1 MLSGFT
7 LKEIDLIYIDYEN
20 IKNKCHKLE
29 KDYENILA
37 ENEKIFR
44 ITQPKSPAF
53 SDIKVQ
59 CSEIKSKFDEYLV
72 LKEKLC
78 IEKRTREVS
87 RMLKIRNKMLK
98 KKEIELRS
106 SRDLIDR
113 IYCLW
118 FLDKKNAREISYALS
133 YHKSAV
139 YNVVND
145 IKNVISKMEN

>member
-1 MLSGFT
+1 MLFGFI
-7 LKEIDLIYIDYEN
+7 LRGIDLLYIAYEN

-44 ITQPKSPAF
+44 ITQPKSPIL
-53 SDIKVQ
+53 SDIKIQ

-78 IEKRTREVS
+78 IEKRTREVN

-98 KKEIELRS
+98 KKEAELRS

-118 FLDKKNAREISYALS
+118 FLDKKNAREISYTLS